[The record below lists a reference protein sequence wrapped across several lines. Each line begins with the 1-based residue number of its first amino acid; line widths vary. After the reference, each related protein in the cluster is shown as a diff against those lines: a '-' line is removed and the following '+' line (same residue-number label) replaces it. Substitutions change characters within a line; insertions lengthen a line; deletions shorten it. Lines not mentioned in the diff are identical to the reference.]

1 MFRLHGRFRFRRTPA
16 PDLNPPRADD
26 HHAACPHL
34 AGAGPSVPSQGVASE
49 NARCTRYA
57 SAYPIHLA
65 YQQIHCITSRH
76 ERCPVFL
83 GVDERPY
90 PPEVSRRAA
99 ARRQRARRVLTATT
113 VVVALGLPFAVAAA
127 DFVSHGPPPPLNVSQ
142 AEWPVLLQPIDE
154 LEITFIDMG
163 SSSRSGIDQR
173 TWWLAPA
180 DSPQSSAPFGPTP
193 PPVPSPATPPDMDVP
208 LSDRGPLAWTGA
220 PTDEWALLESY
231 SPALPATGSEEP
243 DSALAALNSWDE
255 TITWVMKSGDSL
267 RAIAEDFDTTVAAL
281 EALNDF
287 EPNAI
292 LLIGQK
298 VLVPIGFRLPL

>member
-1 MFRLHGRFRFRRTPA
+1 M
-16 PDLNPPRADD
+16 N
-26 HHAACPHL
+26 
-34 AGAGPSVPSQGVASE
+34 QGVASE

-90 PPEVSRRAA
+90 PPIVARRAA
-99 ARRQRARRVLTATT
+99 DRRRRARRVLTAAT

-127 DFVSHGPPPPLNVSQ
+127 DFVSHGPPPPLDMSQ
-142 AEWPVLLQPIDE
+142 AEQLVPLQQIDE
-154 LEITFIDMG
+154 LEITFIGMRPG
-163 SSSRSGIDQR
+163 SGNGTDQQ
-173 TWWLAPA
+173 TWWLAPVEA
-180 DSPQSSAPFGPTP
+180 QPLPAAFGPTLA
-193 PPVPSPATPPDMDVP
+193 PVPSRATLPDMSVP
-208 LSDRGPLAWTGA
+208 RFDPGSVASAGTLA
-220 PTDEWALLESY
+220 DEWALLEAY
-231 SPALPATGSEEP
+231 APALPATGSEEP
-243 DSALAALNSWDE
+243 DSALATLSSWNE

-281 EALNDF
+281 ETLNDF

-298 VLVPIGFRLPL
+298 VLVPVGFRLPL

>member
-1 MFRLHGRFRFRRTPA
+1 M
-16 PDLNPPRADD
+16 N
-26 HHAACPHL
+26 
-34 AGAGPSVPSQGVASE
+34 QGVASE

-65 YQQIHCITSRH
+65 YQKIHCITSRH

-83 GVDERPY
+83 GIEERPC

-99 ARRQRARRVLTATT
+99 DRRRRARRILTATT

-127 DFVSHGPPPPLNVSQ
+127 DFVSHGPPPPLDMSQ
-142 AEWPVLLQPIDE
+142 AARAMLLQPIDE
-154 LEITFIDMG
+154 LEITFISMNPG
-163 SSSRSGIDQR
+163 SGSGIDQQ
-173 TWWLAPA
+173 TWLLTPA
-180 DSPQSSAPFGPTP
+180 EAQLSPAAFGPALA
-193 PPVPSPATPPDMDVP
+193 PVPSRAPSPDMSLP
-208 LSDRGPLAWTGA
+208 RFDRASVAWTGTPA
-220 PTDEWALLESY
+220 DEWALLEAY
-231 SPALPATGSEEP
+231 APALPATGSEEP
-243 DSALAALNSWDE
+243 DSALATLSSWDE

-281 EALNDF
+281 ETLNDF

-298 VLVPIGFRLPL
+298 VLVPVGFRLPL

>member
-1 MFRLHGRFRFRRTPA
+1 MNQA
-16 PDLNPPRADD
+16 
-26 HHAACPHL
+26 
-34 AGAGPSVPSQGVASE
+34 VAIE
-49 NARCTRYA
+49 NAHCTRYA

-65 YQQIHCITSRH
+65 YQKIHCITSRH

-90 PPEVSRRAA
+90 PPIAARRAA
-99 ARRQRARRVLTATT
+99 ARRRRARRVLTAAT
-113 VVVALGLPFAVAAA
+113 VLVALGLPFAVAAA
-127 DFVSHGPPPPLNVSQ
+127 DFASHGPPPPLDVSQ
-142 AEWPVLLQPIDE
+142 AEQSAPLQQIDE
-154 LEITFIDMG
+154 LEITFIGMSPG
-163 SSSRSGIDQR
+163 SGNGIDQQ

-180 DSPQSSAPFGPTP
+180 DAPASLSPSSPTLAP
-193 PPVPSPATPPDMDVP
+193 VLSRATLPDMGAP
-208 LSDRGPLAWTGA
+208 LFDRGSVAWTGTLA
-220 PTDEWALLESY
+220 DEWALLQAY
-231 SPALPATGSEEP
+231 APAFPATGSEEP
-243 DSALAALNSWDE
+243 DSALAALSSWDE

-298 VLVPIGFRLPL
+298 VLVPVGFRLPL